1 MKRLLLFFLIGCVA
15 GAALLKVKERL
26 SFELPAPVAVL
37 PDGAQYDGDM
47 VNGIIEGKGRMLWP
61 NGDRYTGAFKNGQ
74 FQGHGRL
81 EFAGGAV
88 YAGEFTNGAITGS
101 GTLHYANGDR
111 YTGKLNYGRAHGRG
125 VLETRGGLYEGEFR
139 NDRYHGMGKLADKGG
154 NIYTGAFED
163 GHFHGR
169 GVYATT
175 DGRTYNG
182 EFVGG
187 NFTGAG
193 IYTDRKGTH
202 YEGGFA
208 NWVFHG
214 KGRLRDEAGDQY
226 IGYFD
231 HGSLKGKGEYIG
243 KDGSRYQGDFEYGRF
258 HGRGKLQTVAG
269 DIYEGEFQYGEYD
282 GEGTLTYARPLDNVT
297 TIKGVWR
304 HGELIEAAD
313 SGWIVNS
320 ETLAEL
326 ALYNQNELLDKAWQG
341 LRDHDPGAIDMYFLG
356 IAGDGEQAVFRREVL
371 YVQEYFDRTFGTAG
385 RSVALVNDRKTVQDL
400 PLATTTSI
408 RRTLEEIARRM
419 DPDNDILFIYM
430 SSHGSQE
437 FEFTLDQAG
446 VDLPELPASTL
457 AGILAGLPVRWKVIM
472 ISACYAGGFIPA
484 LQDDHTLIMTAAS
497 AEQTSFG
504 CSDRAEFT
512 YFGEAYFKDA
522 LPVSKDFIEAFD
534 RAREIVRKR
543 EQAEHE
549 KNSDPQIY
557 KPAAILQH
565 LQFWRAD
572 LRVSPK
578 LADRQAGQ

>member
-1 MKRLLLFFLIGCVA
+1 MKRLLLFFLIGCVT
-15 GAALLKVKERL
+15 GAAMLKIKEWWT
-26 SFELPAPVAVL
+26 FELPAPVAVL

-47 VNGIIEGKGRMLWP
+47 VNGVIEGEGRMLWP
-61 NGDRYTGAFKNGQ
+61 NGDHYTGSFKNGQ
-74 FQGHGRL
+74 FHGHGRL
-81 EFAGGAV
+81 EFAGGAN
-88 YAGEFTNGAITGS
+88 YQGEFTNGAITGA
-101 GTLHYANGDR
+101 GTWLYANGDR
-111 YTGKLNYGRAHGRG
+111 YTGELKYGRAHGRG
-125 VLETRGGLYEGEFR
+125 VLEARGSRYEGEFR
-139 NDRYHGMGKLADKGG
+139 DDRYHGAGKLTDKEG
-154 NIYTGAFED
+154 NIYTGAFEN
-163 GHFHGR
+163 GLFHGR
-169 GVYATT
+169 GVYVTR
-175 DGRTYNG
+175 DGRRYNG
-182 EFVGG
+182 DFVAG
-187 NFTGAG
+187 NLTGAG
-193 IYTDRKGTH
+193 IYTGKEGTH
-202 YEGGFA
+202 YEGGFE

-214 KGRLRDEAGDQY
+214 KGRLRDAAGNQY

-231 HGSLKGKGEYIG
+231 HGSLTGAGEYAG
-243 KDGSRYQGDFEYGRF
+243 KDGSRYQGDFKHGIYN
-258 HGRGKLQTVAG
+258 GRGRLQTVAG
-269 DIYEGEFQYGEYD
+269 DSYEGEFQYGEYD
-282 GEGTLTYARPLDNVT
+282 GEGMLTYARPLDNVT

-304 HGELIEAAD
+304 DGELIEAAD
-313 SGWIVNS
+313 KSRIANS

-326 ALYNQNELLDKAWQG
+326 ALYNQNELLRKAWQG
-341 LRDHDPGAIDMYFLG
+341 LRDHDPGTIDMYFLG

-408 RRTLEEIARRM
+408 TQTLEEIARRM

-430 SSHGSQE
+430 ASHGSQE

-446 VDLPELPASTL
+446 VDIPELPAATL

-497 AEQTSFG
+497 ADQTSFG
-504 CSDRAEFT
+504 CSDRADFT

-543 EQAEHE
+543 EQAKHE

-557 KPAAILQH
+557 KPAAILKH
-565 LQFWRAD
+565 LQLWRAD

-578 LADRQAGQ
+578 LATRHSGQ